1 MYIAFALKQE
11 NNLFKTE
18 LPEAALGTAASNSD
32 QLHPGEF
39 ADIGE
44 SVLVAEYMCPG
55 HTLRVVITYTFGD
68 PAKMTPSCRGHIVL
82 NTLGETVIWLC
93 HTRG

>member
-1 MYIAFALKQE
+1 MLRQE

-18 LPEAALGTAASNSD
+18 MSVTALDTAASNPD

-44 SVLVAEYMCPG
+44 SVLVAEHLCPG
-55 HTLRVVITYTFGD
+55 HTLGMAITYTFGD
-68 PAKMTPSCRGHIVL
+68 PAKMTPSCRGYIVL
-82 NTLGETVIWLC
+82 HTLGETVIWLC

>member
-1 MYIAFALKQE
+1 MLKQE

-18 LPEAALGTAASNSD
+18 LSEAALGTAASNPD

-39 ADIGE
+39 ADIGQ
-44 SVLVAEYMCPG
+44 SVLVAEHLCPG
-55 HTLRVVITYTFGD
+55 HTLGMAITYTFGD
-68 PAKMTPSCRGHIVL
+68 PAKMTSSCRGHIVL
-82 NTLGETVIWLC
+82 HTLGETVIWLC